1 MTEIA
6 YRPLATDTHGLNEEM
21 QWARII
27 AAGRPAQGMALILI
41 QKLCAVFHEFE
52 PAWRAGALNE
62 GKLDFFRRRLAARA
76 RRVLATMAM
85 NDLSHIDG
93 VAQLEALLRTI
104 ESVQSMEELANL
116 AEEIHAVDHRL
127 TDALEKS

>member
-1 MTEIA
+1 
-6 YRPLATDTHGLNEEM
+6 
-21 QWARII
+21 
-27 AAGRPAQGMALILI
+27 
-41 QKLCAVFHEFE
+41 
-52 PAWRAGALNE
+52 
-62 GKLDFFRRRLAARA
+62 
-76 RRVLATMAM
+76 M